1 MVLLEAINYYHSLLD
16 NDSARENQAAL
27 DEAQRREGLFFGSR
41 PLSTVL
47 RPRLMTTAQYDHLR
61 EVSEAIAV
69 AARDVRSYALT
80 DQRARD
86 LLAFTP
92 GEAAL
97 LEIDPGYS
105 EPSASSRLDSFFDN
119 ETNSLQ
125 FVEYNAESPAAIAYE
140 DVLSEVFLSLP
151 VMAEFGRRYTAR
163 PIPARHRMFQ
173 ALMDAF
179 REWGRADEPRTA
191 ILDWEGLP
199 THSEFVLFR
208 DYFAQQNLETLICAP
223 DDLEYRGGVLYAKGQ
238 PINLI
243 YRRLLIS
250 EFLGRYGDAALEHP
264 LVQAC
269 RDGAVCLVNSFRT
282 KPLYKKMIFGL
293 LSDPE
298 IMEAAGIEHETQLLL
313 GRHIPWTRRVQPG
326 RTSYAGMEVDLLPFI
341 IGQQDQLL
349 LKPNDEYGGKGITI
363 GWETSPEDWERAVEA
378 ACADPFVVQERVNI
392 AYEDYPSFHDD
403 QLQIG
408 RRLVDTDP
416 YLFGTS
422 VEGCLTRLSTVT
434 LLNVTA
440 GGGSTVPTLLIEPHE
455 AE

>member
-1 MVLLEAINYYHSLLD
+1 MVLLEAINYYHSLLND
-16 NDSARENQAAL
+16 DSARENQTML

-41 PLSTVL
+41 PLATVL
-47 RPRLMTTAQYDHLR
+47 RPRLMTTTQYDHLR
-61 EVSEAIAV
+61 EVSEVIAV
-69 AARDVRSYALT
+69 AARNVRSYALN
-80 DQRARD
+80 DQRTRA
-86 LLAFTP
+86 LMAFTP
-92 GEAAL
+92 GESAL
-97 LEIDPGYS
+97 LEIDPGYT

-140 DVLSEVFLSLP
+140 DVLSDVFMSLP
-151 VMAEFGRRYTAR
+151 VMTEFGRRYSVR
-163 PIPARHRMFQ
+163 SIPARHRMFQ

-179 REWGRADEPRTA
+179 HEWGHADEPRAA

-208 DYFAQQNLETLICAP
+208 DYFAQQQLDALICAP
-223 DDLEYRGGVLYAKGQ
+223 DDLEYRAGTLYAKGQ

-243 YRRLLIS
+243 YRRLLSS

-298 IMEAAGIEHETQLLL
+298 IMDAAGIERATQTRLAQ
-313 GRHIPWTRRVQPG
+313 HIPWTRRVQSGP
-326 RTSYAGMEVDLLPFI
+326 TTYAGQEIDLLPFTI
-341 IGQQDQLL
+341 AEQDRLL

-363 GWETSPEDWERAVEA
+363 GWETSPEDWRRAVEA

-392 AYEDYPSFHDD
+392 AYEDYPSMHDG
-403 QLQIG
+403 QLQIS

-416 YLFGTS
+416 YLFGTT

-440 GGGSTVPTLLIEPHE
+440 GGGSTVPTLLIEAHG